1 MNNRTAEERRLKTDI
16 HMKNALRGEL
26 SRSLTQLHLWQ
37 DRLHEIKN
45 TRRSRKLTE
54 TVARYAEYVN
64 DLREYIAP
72 ILSDLE
78 TRIQSEMKF
87 SETEIAQFKAEV
99 QDETREAE
107 AAREAFQKA
116 REALDNLMKD
126 EKAAPEQINAARDSY
141 RKAFRTFKLERRQ
154 LKEAKGELKSELV
167 DRDIFK
173 AEIKRII
180 VERTFVTG

>member
-26 SRSLTQLHLWQ
+26 GRSLVQLHHWQ
-37 DRLHEIKN
+37 DRLHELRN

-54 TVARYAEYVN
+54 TVARYADYVN

-72 ILSDLE
+72 ILNDLE
-78 TRIQSEMKF
+78 TRIQAEMKF
-87 SETEIAQFKAEV
+87 SETEISQFRTEV
-99 QDETREAE
+99 EAETREAE

-116 REALDNLMKD
+116 REALDSLLKE
-126 EKAAPEQINAARDSY
+126 EKAAPEQLNSAREAY

-154 LKEAKGELKSELV
+154 LREAKVDLKSELV

-173 AEIKRII
+173 AEIKRIM
-180 VERTFVTG
+180 VERTFVNG

>member
-16 HMKNALRGEL
+16 HTKNALRSEL
-26 SRSLTQLHLWQ
+26 SRSLKQLHLWQ
-37 DRLHEIKN
+37 DKLQDLKN

-54 TVARYAEYVN
+54 TVARYAEYIN

-72 ILSDLE
+72 ILNDLE

-87 SETEIAQFKAEV
+87 SETEITQFKSEV
-99 QDETREAE
+99 EDETREAE

-116 REALDNLMKD
+116 REALDNLTKD
-126 EKAAPEQINAARDSY
+126 EKAAPEQLNAARDLY

-173 AEIKRII
+173 AEIKRIM
-180 VERTFVTG
+180 VERTFVSG

>member
-37 DRLHEIKN
+37 ERLHDLRN

-72 ILSDLE
+72 ILGDLE

-87 SETEIAQFKAEV
+87 SETEISQFKSEV
-99 QDETREAE
+99 EKKTRKAE

-116 REALDNLMKD
+116 REAL
-126 EKAAPEQINAARDSY
+126 EKLTAEKVEPEQINAARDAY

-173 AEIKRII
+173 AEIKRIM
-180 VERTFVTG
+180 VERTFVNG